1 MLLLGGPDAFLQ
13 LVVSAADEVGDH
25 ALGTVVLAHPACA
38 THTMNVVGRVLREV
52 KLDNVVHMHGVQAS
66 GCHVGADH
74 HW

>member
-1 MLLLGGPDAFLQ
+1 MLLLGGPDPFLQ

-38 THTMNVVGRVLREV
+38 AHTMDVVGRVLRKV

-66 GCHVGADH
+66 GCHV
-74 HW
+74 